1 MLAALAMVGRP
12 MEQKKITQLK
22 SQFRVL
28 VLVVAVV
35 LGLVLPLHLLHP
47 VLGEGRDLLVVV
59 GPLGHDPP
67 SGVELG
73 LLREGG
79 VWKNLISTE
88 EKPT

>member
-1 MLAALAMVGRP
+1 M
-12 MEQKKITQLK
+12 
-22 SQFRVL
+22 L

-73 LLREGG
+73 LLRERIRFQ
-79 VWKNLISTE
+79 VWENLISTE
-88 EKPT
+88 EKIPTSHFNPA